1 MGRGRRRLV
10 GLRLFSGILT
20 RRIMQSHGNIFN
32 ASIWKCTMENCGLG
46 HRLLG
51 DTGPAGVGYC
61 TRPDEF
67 EFIICN
73 LTDRKSV
80 V

>member
-1 MGRGRRRLV
+1 
-10 GLRLFSGILT
+10 
-20 RRIMQSHGNIFN
+20 MQSYDNIFK
-32 ASIWKCTMENCGLG
+32 ASIWKCTMEICKLD

-67 EFIICN
+67 EFTISNPTLI
-73 LTDRKSV
+73 
-80 V
+80 